1 MSFARTLPSIGLAGL
16 GLWLLSAAPV
26 RASEVDPSRLD
37 AQVDSQLP
45 SSNETSGDS
54 RGTGA
59 IGADC
64 SFRGKK
70 LAGKVKVVDSFPD
83 IRVKAVSSFPDLKVK
98 KVSSFADACG
108 EWQFVESFPDL
119 KIQYVDSFPDIEIAW
134 VDSFPG
140 MP

>member
-1 MSFARTLPSIGLAGL
+1 MSFARTSTCIGLAGL

-26 RASEVDPSRLD
+26 RASEVVDPSRLD
-37 AQVDSQLP
+37 SRADSLAA
-45 SSNETSGDS
+45 SSDS
-54 RGTGA
+54 SMGTGS

-64 SFRGKK
+64 TFRGKL

-108 EWQFVESFPDL
+108 EWQFVDSFPDL
-119 KIQYVDSFPDIEIAW
+119 KIQYVDSFPDLEIAW
-134 VDSFPG
+134 VDNFPG